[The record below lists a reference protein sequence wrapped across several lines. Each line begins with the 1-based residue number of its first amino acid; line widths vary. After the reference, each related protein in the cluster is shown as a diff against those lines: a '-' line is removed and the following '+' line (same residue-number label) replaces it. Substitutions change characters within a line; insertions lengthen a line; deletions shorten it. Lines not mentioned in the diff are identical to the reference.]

1 MQNGAFEITWSSLW
15 RIFFMLLLAV
25 ALFMVREVLV
35 IIFLAII
42 ISSALDRPVSFL
54 ERNKAPRILGTLLV
68 FITILIVLSLVL
80 YAIIP
85 ISILELKNLLQ
96 GISKLEIPVLGSLDA
111 SALIQKLD
119 KVMGNLGNLLFSGGA
134 SFLNIISA
142 VFGNLLL
149 IIVTFVL
156 SFYLTVNRE
165 GVETFLRAI
174 LPITQEDYVIGIYRN
189 SRRKLGLWLQGQ
201 ILLMA
206 IVGALVSLGLW
217 ILGVDYALIL
227 GLLAGLLEIVPLA
240 GPIFAGAAAF
250 LAAISESW
258 TLGLYTILLF
268 VVIQQI
274 ENHLLLPLVMRK
286 TVGISPVVVVISI
299 LAGSY
304 LAGFVG
310 IILAVPTAVVFQ
322 EILKDWE
329 EKKLKIKGGRIIE

>member
-1 MQNGAFEITWSSLW
+1 MEITWSSLW
-15 RIFFMLLLAV
+15 RIFFMLILAA
-25 ALFMVREVLV
+25 ALFMVREVLA
-35 IIFLAII
+35 IIFLAIV
-42 ISSALDRPVSFL
+42 ISSALDSPVSFL
-54 ERNKAPRILGTLLV
+54 GRKGVPRILGALLV
-68 FITILIVLSLVL
+68 FIVILIILSLVL

-85 ISILELKNLLQ
+85 ISILEFKNLLQ
-96 GISKLEIPVLGSLDA
+96 GISRLEIPIFGSLDV
-111 SALIQKLD
+111 SNIIQELD
-119 KVMGNLGNLLFSGGA
+119 RLTSGLGNVLFSGGA
-134 SFLNIISA
+134 SFLNIIKD

-149 IIVTFVL
+149 VIVTFVL

-165 GVETFLRAI
+165 GVESFLRAI
-174 LPITQEDYVIGIYRN
+174 LPITQEDYAIKIYHR

-206 IVGALVSLGLW
+206 IVGLLVSLGLW
-217 ILGVDYALIL
+217 ILGVKYALIL

-240 GPIFAGAAAF
+240 GPVFAGAAAF

-268 VVIQQI
+268 VVIQQT
-274 ENHLLLPLVMRK
+274 ENHLLIPLVMRK
-286 TVGISPVVVVISI
+286 TIGISPVIVVISI

-310 IILAVPTAVVFQ
+310 VILAVPTAVVFQ
-322 EILKDWE
+322 EIVRDWE